1 MQSKAQNA
9 VNPNGLTSILTQQ
22 CEKFALKKRVRIILV
37 CLREALK
44 TESCITVSGQ
54 SSAEY
59 TEKRSRFIAVIRH
72 CETEQEAV
80 SFINDIRAKHRDA
93 RHNCYA
99 YSVSGGAVKRFSDDG
114 EPHGTA
120 GKPMLDIIDGEG
132 LCNVCAVV
140 TRYFGG
146 VLLGTGGLL
155 RAYTAAAADA
165 LADAGISVVRRWLA
179 CEVSMPYALYEPVR
193 AAVAALGGVVQ
204 ETQYAA
210 AVTLCALLPEE
221 AGEAFAAQVRDL
233 TAGRC
238 AVRPVGETERA
249 VPLADAGL

>member
-1 MQSKAQNA
+1 MDSYRIPTKS
-9 VNPNGLTSILTQQ
+9 GTS
-22 CEKFALKKRVRIILV
+22 
-37 CLREALK
+37 
-44 TESCITVSGQ
+44 
-54 SSAEY
+54 EY
-59 TEKRSRFIAVIRH
+59 VDKRSRFLGLVQPVGSEDEARAVIAACKKQYH
-72 CETEQEAV
+72 
-80 SFINDIRAKHRDA
+80 DA
-93 RHNCYA
+93 RHNCWCYLLRDGTER
-99 YSVSGGAVKRFSDDG
+99 YSDDG
-114 EPHGTA
+114 EPQGTA
-120 GKPMLDIIDGEG
+120 GIPMLEVFRRAGVT
-132 LCNVCAVV
+132 NAVCVV

-165 LADAGISVVRRWLA
+165 LASAGISEVRRWLA
-179 CEVSMPYALYEPVR
+179 CEVSTPYALYEPVR

-249 VPLADAGL
+249 VPLAGSGL

>member
-1 MQSKAQNA
+1 MEQFLVPAGEGASEYM
-9 VNPNGLTSILTQQ
+9 
-22 CEKFALKKRVRIILV
+22 EK
-37 CLREALK
+37 
-44 TESCITVSGQ
+44 Q
-54 SSAEY
+54 
-59 TEKRSRFIAVIRH
+59 SRFLGLITPVT
-72 CETEQEAV
+72 TEAEARARLEAV
-80 SFINDIRAKHRDA
+80 KKQEYDA
-93 RHNCYA
+93 RHNCWA
-99 YSVSGGAVKRFSDDG
+99 YILHSGQKRYSDDG
-114 EPHGTA
+114 EPQGTA
-120 GKPMLDIIDGEG
+120 GIPMLEVFRRAGVT
-132 LCNVCAVV
+132 NVVCVV
-140 TRYFGG
+140 TCYFGG

>member
-1 MQSKAQNA
+1 M
-9 VNPNGLTSILTQQ
+9 T
-22 CEKFALKKRVRIILV
+22 EYLV
-37 CLREALK
+37 PYE
-44 TESCITVSGQ
+44 
-54 SSAEY
+54 SAESEFE
-59 TEKRSRFIAVIRH
+59 EKRSRFISHVFLV
-72 CETEQEAV
+72 ESEAEA
-80 SFINDIRAKHRDA
+80 RARIDEMKKKYYDA
-93 RHNCYA
+93 RHNCWCFVLHDGTVRY
-99 YSVSGGAVKRFSDDG
+99 GDDG
-114 EPHGTA
+114 EPQGTA
-120 GKPMLDIIDGEG
+120 GIPMLEVFRRAGVT
-132 LCNVCAVV
+132 NVVCVV